1 MRNGRLLT
9 QVLVINLTL
18 MAAAVISVSFASDP
32 TGSLSDSATVGIVLS
47 LSVAAMVGIN
57 FLLLQRRFEPLERL
71 VEQMENAD
79 LNSADEAEELPPLEG
94 SQEVRRLDRTFR
106 DMLARL
112 EAERRRSATAA
123 LAAQERERSR
133 IALDLHDEVNQALT
147 GLLLRLETLRRKAPA
162 ELEDELEQTS
172 AVAAAAMEELLAL
185 ARQLRPTSLDD
196 LGLAAALG
204 SLSEEIGRRTG
215 ITTDF
220 NCRGDF
226 SPVPDE
232 IQLVAYR
239 VAQEALSNAI
249 QHAQPRHLQVRL
261 QRLGDGLEL
270 RVIDDGAGFKTGSSG
285 SNGGLGLAGMR
296 ERAMLVG
303 GAVEIESRPSE
314 GTRVRLTA

>member
-32 TGSLSDSATVGIVLS
+32 SGSLSDSAAVGLVLS

-79 LNSADEAEELPPLEG
+79 LNSAADGEDLPPLEG
-94 SQEVRRLDRTFR
+94 SQEVLRLDRTFR
-106 DMLARL
+106 AMLARL

-162 ELEDELEQTS
+162 ELEEELEQTS

-196 LGLAAALG
+196 LGLAAALS

-220 NCRGDF
+220 SSKGDF
-226 SPVPDE
+226 SPVSDE

-270 RVIDDGAGFKTGSSG
+270 RVIDDGAGFKPKTA
-285 SNGGLGLAGMR
+285 NGGLGLAGMR

-303 GAVEIESRPSE
+303 GAVEIESRPTG
-314 GTRVRLTA
+314 GTKVRLTA

>member
-9 QVLVINLTL
+9 QVLIINLTL

-32 TGSLSDSATVGIVLS
+32 TGSLSDSATVGLVLS

-71 VEQMENAD
+71 VEQMESAD
-79 LNSADEAEELPPLEG
+79 LNSSSEGDELPPLEG
-94 SQEVRRLDRTFR
+94 SQEVVRLDRTFR
-106 DMLARL
+106 AMLARL

-133 IALDLHDEVNQALT
+133 IAQDLHDEVNQALT

-162 ELEDELEQTS
+162 ELEEELEQTS
-172 AVAAAAMEELLAL
+172 AVAATAMEELLAL

-220 NCRGDF
+220 QCNGDF
-226 SPVPDE
+226 TPVPDE
-232 IQLVAYR
+232 VQLVAYR

-249 QHAQPRHLQVRL
+249 QHAQPKHLQVRL
-261 QRLGDGLEL
+261 QRLGEGLEL
-270 RVIDDGAGFKTGSSG
+270 RVMDDGAGFEPTSS
-285 SNGGLGLAGMR
+285 NAGLGLAGMR

-303 GAVEIESRPSE
+303 GAVKIESRPRV
-314 GTRVRLTA
+314 GTKVRLTA

>member
-9 QVLVINLTL
+9 QVLMINLTL

-32 TGSLSDSATVGIVLS
+32 TGSLSDSATVGLVLS

-79 LNSADEAEELPPLEG
+79 LNSSESEDLPPLEG

-106 DMLARL
+106 AMLARL
-112 EAERRRSATAA
+112 ESERRRSATAA
-123 LAAQERERSR
+123 LTAQERERSR

-162 ELEDELEQTS
+162 ELEEELEETS

-215 ITTDF
+215 IATDF
-220 NCRGDF
+220 QCNGDF

-232 IQLVAYR
+232 VQLVAYR

-249 QHAQPRHLQVRL
+249 QHAQPKHLQVRL
-261 QRLGDGLEL
+261 QRLGEGLEL
-270 RVIDDGAGFKTGSSG
+270 RVMDDGAGFEPTSS
-285 SNGGLGLAGMR
+285 SAGLGLAGMR

-303 GAVEIESRPSE
+303 GAVKIESRPRV
-314 GTRVRLTA
+314 GTKVRLTA